1 VPAKV
6 NSTGRSKGE
15 KKENVDD
22 LQSSIKTE
30 SKATRQKDD
39 KLIKNRAKHSNL
51 DSDQPFVSL

>member
-1 VPAKV
+1 M